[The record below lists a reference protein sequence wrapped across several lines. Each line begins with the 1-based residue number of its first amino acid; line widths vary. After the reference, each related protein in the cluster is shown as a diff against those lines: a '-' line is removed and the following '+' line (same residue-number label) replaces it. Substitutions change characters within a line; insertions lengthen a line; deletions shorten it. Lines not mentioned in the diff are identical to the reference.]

1 MASNIQA
8 FVLAGGLGTRLRSVV
23 PGRQKVAADV
33 DGRPFLTYLLDQLI
47 RCGVRDVILCTGY
60 RGDELREL
68 LGDAYGP
75 LRLVHS
81 IEREPLGTAGAL
93 GLAAPLIN
101 SDPVLVLNG
110 DSYCHFDLGELMAFH
125 SAKAADASILLTPMA
140 DTSRYGR
147 VLLDGTDR
155 VVRFEE
161 KGVSRGEGWINA
173 GVYLLNARLIRA
185 VPAGRAVSLEREIF
199 PNLTALFGLK
209 VPGPFLDIG
218 TPEDYARAAA
228 FLSGNPGLGGNPA
241 RRTGKRFGKE
251 NGP

>member
-1 MASNIQA
+1 MHNTKAISAMI
-8 FVLAGGLGTRLRSVV
+8 LAGGFGTRLRSVV

-33 DGRPFLTYLLDQLI
+33 DGRPFLTYLFDQLV

-60 RGDELREL
+60 RGNELKEL
-68 LGDAYGP
+68 FGDAYGP

-81 IEREPLGTAGAL
+81 IEQEPLGTGGAL
-93 GLAAPLIN
+93 GLAAPLIT

-110 DSYCHFDLGELMAFH
+110 DSYCGFDLGEFMAFH
-125 SAKAADASILLTPMA
+125 AAKEADASILLTPMA

-161 KGVSRGEGWINA
+161 KGSHRGEGWINA
-173 GVYLLNARLIRA
+173 GVYLLRADLIRA
-185 VPAGRAVSLEREIF
+185 IPAGRAVSLEREIF
-199 PNLTALFGLK
+199 PNLTALFGLR

-218 TPEDYARAAA
+218 TPEDYARAAG
-228 FLSGNPGLGGNPA
+228 FLSGNPA
-241 RRTGKRFGKE
+241 R
-251 NGP
+251 